1 VTGETQGIS
10 IRMHIQCEWLCQAL
24 EFVPGRAGRREGGT
38 IMNYRRITGLF
49 GAAGAI
55 AVGTEIA
62 QAQDLGES
70 IANTVS
76 GAVSDIAT
84 NSEDSVI
91 GGVSVEHSQV
101 NLGEQTGLA
110 IADASGGNNNVSFV
124 S

>member
-1 VTGETQGIS
+1 VQI
-10 IRMHIQCEWLCQAL
+10 HYEWFCQAL
-24 EFVPGRAGRREGGT
+24 ESVRGPAGRREGRT

-49 GAAGAI
+49 GAAGAL

-62 QAQDLGES
+62 QAQEDLGDS

-76 GAVSDIAT
+76 GAVSSIAT
-84 NSEDSVI
+84 NSGSGGTVI
-91 GGVSVEHSQV
+91 GGESVEHSEV

>member
-1 VTGETQGIS
+1 
-10 IRMHIQCEWLCQAL
+10 
-24 EFVPGRAGRREGGT
+24 
-38 IMNYRRITGLF
+38 MNYRRITGLF

-55 AVGTEIA
+55 AVSTEIA

>member
-1 VTGETQGIS
+1 
-10 IRMHIQCEWLCQAL
+10 
-24 EFVPGRAGRREGGT
+24 
-38 IMNYRRITGLF
+38 MNYRRITGLF
-49 GAAGAI
+49 GAAGAL

-62 QAQDLGES
+62 RAQEDLGDS

-76 GAVSDIAT
+76 GAVSSIT
-84 NSEDSVI
+84 TSSGGSVS
-91 GGVSVEHSQV
+91 GGESVEHSEV

>member
-1 VTGETQGIS
+1 
-10 IRMHIQCEWLCQAL
+10 
-24 EFVPGRAGRREGGT
+24 
-38 IMNYRRITGLF
+38 MNYRRITGLF
-49 GAAGAI
+49 GAAGAL

-76 GAVSDIAT
+76 GSVSDIAT
-84 NSEDSVI
+84 NNEGSVI
-91 GGVSVEHSQV
+91 GGVSGGVSVEHSQV
-101 NLGEQTGLA
+101 NLGEETGLA